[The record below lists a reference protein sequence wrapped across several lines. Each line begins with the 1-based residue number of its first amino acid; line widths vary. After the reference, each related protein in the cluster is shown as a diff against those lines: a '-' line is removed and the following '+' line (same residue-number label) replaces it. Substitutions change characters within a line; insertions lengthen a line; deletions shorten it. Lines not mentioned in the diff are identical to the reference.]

1 MNKSKII
8 LIFLI
13 PLLLVSIYMI
23 LPYFINLSFQEKSK
37 VIFSPPLEGSKLAEI
52 TFINRENKEFTFSDF
67 SGKILLVNFWATW
80 CLPCRVEMPSLDRLQ
95 SDIGDEEFQVIIV
108 AVERTSFDKIDNFV
122 NSINVKYLE
131 SFHDPKT
138 ISGFLLKAKGLPTTL
153 LLDRNGNEIG
163 RVEGPL
169 EWDSQSVKNTIT
181 KLKNV
186 DD

>member
-1 MNKSKII
+1 
-8 LIFLI
+8 
-13 PLLLVSIYMI
+13 
-23 LPYFINLSFQEKSK
+23 
-37 VIFSPPLEGSKLAEI
+37 
-52 TFINRENKEFTFSDF
+52 
-67 SGKILLVNFWATW
+67 
-80 CLPCRVEMPSLDRLQ
+80 MPSLDRLQ

-122 NSINVKYLE
+122 NSINIKYLE

-138 ISGFLLKAKGLPTTL
+138 ISGSLLKAKGLPTTL

>member
-13 PLLLVSIYMI
+13 PSVLVSIYMI

-37 VIFSPPLEGSKLAEI
+37 VIFSPPVENSKLAEI

-95 SDIGDEEFQVIIV
+95 NDIGDEEFQVIIV

-122 NSINVKYLE
+122 NSINIKYLE

-138 ISGFLLKAKGLPTTL
+138 MSGYLLKAKGLPTTL
-153 LLDRNGNEIG
+153 LIARNGKEIG

-169 EWDSQSVKNTIT
+169 DWASQLVKNIIT
-181 KLKNV
+181 QLKSV
-186 DD
+186 ED

>member
-37 VIFSPPLEGSKLAEI
+37 VIFSPPTEGSKLAKI
-52 TFINRENKEFTFSDF
+52 TFINRENKEFMFSDF

-122 NSINVKYLE
+122 NSINIKYLE

-138 ISGFLLKAKGLPTTL
+138 ISGSLLKAKGLPTTL

-169 EWDSQSVKNTIT
+169 KWDSQSVKNTIT

-186 DD
+186 ED